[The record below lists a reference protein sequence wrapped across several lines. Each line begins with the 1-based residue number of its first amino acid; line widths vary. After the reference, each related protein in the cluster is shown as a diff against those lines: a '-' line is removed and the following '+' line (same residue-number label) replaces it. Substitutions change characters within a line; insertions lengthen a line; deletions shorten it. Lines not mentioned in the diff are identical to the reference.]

1 MAIEDHV
8 QTDDAPNSDVT
19 QLVAQAIAAL
29 RRAYAPYSGYPVG
42 AAVLADDGRVYTGCN
57 VENAVYPLTMCAERV
72 AITKAISEGAQHI
85 LAVAVATAN
94 GGTPCGACRQVMRE
108 FGEPEMPVFIAQLD
122 GSYRRRTLADL
133 LPESFSAIDLAT
145 TQRKGNPAGKVNGV
159 TE

>member
-1 MAIEDHV
+1 MTIN
-8 QTDDAPNSDVT
+8 QTQVNPTPNVDAA
-19 QLVAQAIAAL
+19 QLVAQAIAAQQ
-29 RRAYAPYSGYPVG
+29 RAYAPYSSYPVG
-42 AAVLADDGRVYTGCN
+42 AAVMGDDGRIYTGCN
-57 VENAVYPLTMCAERV
+57 VENAVYPLTVCAERV

-122 GSYRRRTLADL
+122 GSYRQRTLEAL
-133 LPESFSAIDLAT
+133 LPEGFSAVDLAV
-145 TQRKGNPAGKVNGV
+145 TQRKGNPAAQGSGV